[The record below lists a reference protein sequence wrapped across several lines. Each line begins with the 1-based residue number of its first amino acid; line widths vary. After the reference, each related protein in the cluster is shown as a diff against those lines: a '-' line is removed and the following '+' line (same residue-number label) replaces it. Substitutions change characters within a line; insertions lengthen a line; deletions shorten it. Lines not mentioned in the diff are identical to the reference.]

1 MSPENACELILENI
15 REVVW
20 TADLDLKCTY
30 LSPSLQVFRSCGLSG
45 APATGKLDEL
55 LSPAEIAAARSV
67 ILNNLAGLVSGP
79 VVVRLPLSLLSGR
92 KLMVETEFNYL
103 RDERGV
109 PTGFVGVAR
118 DVSETAATEQAL
130 IETRTLF
137 ANIVESIAEVI
148 IVWNLD
154 NTPAF
159 ISPGIKT
166 LLGYSPE
173 EFASAHQDVFALTA
187 IMTTESL
194 NRVEKDIVERLEI
207 WKKDQDTLHS
217 LPPIE
222 AELICRDGSM
232 VWTETETGLIRN
244 NAGQPT
250 GMISVTR
257 DISRRKRDEQ
267 SLRNQENLLKT
278 ISRNIRDVIV
288 LWDLDLHPEFVSAS
302 VEQAFGYTPAEFLS
316 RIPDSESLLGIMT
329 PASADI
335 VRANLK
341 SSRDRLLKGP
351 TLAGGDSPIELQI
364 FLKDSGDAWF
374 EVQSSFLRDEYDLPY
389 GIISVARNIED
400 RKLAERARQ
409 QVEEKYRSL
418 IENLNDVSIFIDSDG
433 RFRYISPVAEHM
445 FGYPV
450 SELVGQP
457 FKSFVHPDD
466 LPAIMLQID
475 DIIMGLA
482 KPNLEFRVRHAGGSY
497 LQIKLSARVIY
508 TEEGDFDGFNG
519 IMSDITEQKLAE
531 EALKT
536 SEEKYRNLIE
546 NINEVTYAL
555 DTHGQVTFIS
565 PVVEHMLGY
574 KATEIESHFFTD
586 FAHPDDIERLT
597 NYLDQMLSGV
607 ETALEFRVIT
617 NDDYI
622 LHVRASSKLIRDN
635 DARVVGISG
644 ILSDITKQFKAE
656 KALQKAMEEVKLLS
670 VTDVL
675 TGGFNRGYLNENMPR
690 ELARSKRYCQPMAII
705 MCDLDH
711 FKQINDS
718 YGHQVGDRV
727 LQKFVRDVKQLIRY
741 NIDWVVRYGGE
752 EFLISLPKTDLK
764 GALTLAERLRR
775 EVSAKA
781 IRLDDGRSLMITAS
795 FGVVCYDPELVA
807 GEVSQDRLINQADI
821 FLYEAKKLGRNRVN
835 GDYFR

>member
-1 MSPENACELILENI
+1 VSPENTCELILENI

-30 LSPSLQVFRSCGLSG
+30 LSPSTQAFKHCGL
-45 APATGKLDEL
+45 ATVPAAGDLEEL
-55 LSPAEIAAARSV
+55 LSPSVRDSARAAILDSLDGLASGSV
-67 ILNNLAGLVSGP
+67 E
-79 VVVRLPLSLLSGR
+79 VRLPLKLIDGR
-92 KLMVETEFNYL
+92 ELTIETEFNYL
-103 RDERGV
+103 RDGRGV

-118 DVSETAATEQAL
+118 DVTAAAAAEQAL
-130 IETRTLF
+130 NETRTLF
-137 ANIVESIAEVI
+137 DNIVESIAEVI

-159 ISPGIKT
+159 ISPGIKI
-166 LLGYSPE
+166 LLGYTPE
-173 EFASAHQDVFALTA
+173 EFASAHKDVFALTA
-187 IMTTESL
+187 IMTSESL
-194 NRVEKDIVERLEI
+194 NRVEKDIIERLELWQKEPDKI
-207 WKKDQDTLHS
+207 HN

-222 AELICRDGSM
+222 AELICRDGAM
-232 VWTETETGLIRN
+232 AWTETETGMIRD
-244 NAGQPT
+244 ASGQPT

-267 SLRNQENLLKT
+267 SLRSQENLLKT

-302 VEQAFGYTPAEFLS
+302 VEKAFGYTPAEFLS
-316 RIPDSESLLGIMT
+316 RITDSESLLTILT
-329 PASADI
+329 QSSADI

-351 TLAGGDSPIELQI
+351 ALTGGDSPIELQI
-364 FLKDSGDAWF
+364 FLKDGGDAWF

-400 RKLAERARQ
+400 RKLAERARMQ
-409 QVEEKYRSL
+409 AEEQYRNL
-418 IENLNDVSIFIDSDG
+418 IENLNDVSIFIDSEG

-445 FGYPV
+445 FGYPLTD
-450 SELVGQP
+450 LVGRP
-457 FKSFVHPDD
+457 FNGFVHPED
-466 LPAIMLQID
+466 LPALMLQID

-482 KPNLEFRVRHAGGSY
+482 KPNLEFRVRHASGSY

-508 TEEGDFDGFNG
+508 TEDGDFDGFNG

-531 EALKT
+531 DALKT

-555 DTHGQVTFIS
+555 DTNGQVTFIS

-574 KATEIESHFFTD
+574 KATEIEGHFFTE
-586 FAHPDDIERLT
+586 FAHPDDNERLAT
-597 NYLDQMLSGV
+597 YLDQMMNGI
-607 ETALEFRVIT
+607 ETAIEFRVIT
-617 NDDYI
+617 SDDYI

-635 DARVVGISG
+635 DAKVVGISG
-644 ILSDITKQFKAE
+644 ILSDITKQYKAE

-690 ELARSKRYCQPMAII
+690 EMARSKRYCQPMAII

-711 FKQINDS
+711 FKQINDN

-752 EFLISLPKTDLK
+752 EFLITLPKTDLK

-781 IRLDDGRSLMITAS
+781 IRLEDGRSLMITAS

-821 FLYEAKKLGRNRVN
+821 YLYEAKKLGRNLVN
-835 GDYFR
+835 GDYLR